1 MRFFWCSVG
10 GMALTVELAPSARAS
25 LMTSEQARQ
34 TAQDQ
39 AEEWQSRWQAVQRER
54 KRGP

>member
-1 MRFFWCSVG
+1 MRFFRCLVG